1 MLSEKS
7 FQTVLNAIK
16 LENSSEQYLNLSDN
30 SFQTVLSF
38 IKEFITNSNLILSE
52 NSKYYLMLPDNSL
65 QTLLGSIRKLTP
77 NSMLSENLIQIVL
90 NFIR

>member
-1 MLSEKS
+1 MLSEKA

-30 SFQTVLSF
+30 SFQTVLTF

-52 NSKYYLMLPDNSL
+52 NSK
-65 QTLLGSIRKLTP
+65 
-77 NSMLSENLIQIVL
+77 
-90 NFIR
+90 